1 MSIFSRFSEI
11 YLGSLS
17 LSSILSAI
25 VIFLVCSVVIRI
37 VSRIVGK
44 SLERSKLEKGLRSFV
59 GSAVKIALW
68 AIAVIIVAD
77 SLGIDTAS
85 LVAVLSVAGL
95 ALSLAVQDIA
105 ANLFSGVT
113 ILATKPFVS
122 GDYTSINGVEGSVQE
137 IGLFHTTML
146 TVDNKLI
153 YIPNKEVT
161 ANKITNFSHEP
172 LRRVD
177 ITLGAS
183 YDSPI
188 EDVKAALTE
197 LLQSDKRIK
206 QDPAPF
212 VGVLSYK
219 GSNIEYVMRA
229 WVDTADYWDV
239 FFALNEGA
247 LSALTKHGCAMSYEH
262 VNVHVVEK

>member
-1 MSIFSRFSEI
+1 MDIFSSLSDI

-25 VIFLVCSVVIRI
+25 VIFIVCLIVIKI
-37 VSRIVGK
+37 VSKIVGK
-44 SLERSKLEKGLRSFV
+44 ALERSKLEKGLRSFV
-59 GSAVKIALW
+59 SSAVKIALW
-68 AIAVIIVAD
+68 AVVVIIVAG

-122 GDYTSINGVEGSVQE
+122 GEYVSINGVEGSVE
-137 IGLFHTTML
+137 SIGLFHTTML
-146 TVDNKLI
+146 TTDNKII
-153 YIPNKEVT
+153 YVPNKEVT
-161 ANKITNFSHEP
+161 ANKIVNFSHEP

-177 ITLGAS
+177 ITVGVS
-183 YDSPI
+183 YDSPM
-188 EDVKAALTE
+188 ENVKTALSELMAADE
-197 LLQSDKRIK
+197 RIVK
-206 QDPAPF
+206 DPAPF

-219 GSNIEYVMRA
+219 ASNIEYVMRA
-229 WVDTADYWDV
+229 WVNSADYWGV
-239 FFALNEGA
+239 FFALNEATLAA
-247 LSALTKHGCAMSYEH
+247 LEKHGCAMSYDH
-262 VNVHVVEK
+262 VNVHIVEK